1 MVYGRYHV
9 AGSKGVYYARE
20 PYMND
25 DAAHATRFIGLA
37 PVGNASKQ
45 VGFTLLVN
53 YLTIINPHFLA
64 MCKFLSEI
72 YSCNFSNS
80 SIYHVFY

>member
-45 VGFTLLVN
+45 VGFTL
-53 YLTIINPHFLA
+53 
-64 MCKFLSEI
+64 
-72 YSCNFSNS
+72 
-80 SIYHVFY
+80 